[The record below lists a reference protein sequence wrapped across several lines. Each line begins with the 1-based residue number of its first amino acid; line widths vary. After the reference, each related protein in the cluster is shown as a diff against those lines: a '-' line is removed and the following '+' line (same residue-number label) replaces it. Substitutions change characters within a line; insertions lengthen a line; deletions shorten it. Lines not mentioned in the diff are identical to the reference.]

1 MKSTHKAVT
10 TIVIKVV
17 NISKKIN
24 LKKSVFKISMTSNN
38 FTLGGIK
45 VMIIFAIKN
54 SPTFL
59 ILFNFITFKE
69 RKINKRIKPLT
80 VPGVGR

>member
-1 MKSTHKAVT
+1 M
-10 TIVIKVV
+10 VIKVV
-17 NISKKIN
+17 NTSKKIN
-24 LKKSVFKISMTSNN
+24 LKKSVFNMSITSKS

-45 VMIIFAIKN
+45 VTIIFKIKN

-59 ILFNFITFKE
+59 IVFNFIIFKE

-80 VPGVGR
+80 VPGVGRWKSFSKRTPK

>member
-24 LKKSVFKISMTSNN
+24 LKKSVFKISITSKSL
-38 FTLGGIK
+38 TLGGIK

-59 ILFNFITFKE
+59 ILFNFTIFK
-69 RKINKRIKPLT
+69 KRRTKNRYWL
-80 VPGVGR
+80 V

>member
-1 MKSTHKAVT
+1 
-10 TIVIKVV
+10 
-17 NISKKIN
+17 
-24 LKKSVFKISMTSNN
+24 
-38 FTLGGIK
+38 
-45 VMIIFAIKN
+45 MIIFAIKN

-59 ILFNFITFKE
+59 ILFNFTIFKE